1 VVKPKAILIASGIL
15 VLIGVG
21 ITVYQSQITDNR
33 PSKQQNNLES
43 ITILDILVSAVLA
56 IGLGGLVVG
65 MLYLIKSRGKRVS

>member
-1 VVKPKAILIASGIL
+1 MVKPKAILIASGIL